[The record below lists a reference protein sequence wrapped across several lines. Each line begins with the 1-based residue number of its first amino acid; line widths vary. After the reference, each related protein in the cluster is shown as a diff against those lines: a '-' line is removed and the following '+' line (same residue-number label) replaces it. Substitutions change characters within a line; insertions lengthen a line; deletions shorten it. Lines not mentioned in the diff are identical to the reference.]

1 MICLVWEWGIFGTL
15 SLDFPVLAEEE
26 RLFGGPGPG
35 RGSKVCLGSGQALA
49 TEAGHHILAIPYSYS
64 RGSTTWPAQGAV
76 P

>member
-26 RLFGGPGPG
+26 RLFGGIGPG

-49 TEAGHHILAIPYSYS
+49 TEAEHHILDSLYSYS
-64 RGSTTWPAQGAV
+64 PGSITWPAQEAD